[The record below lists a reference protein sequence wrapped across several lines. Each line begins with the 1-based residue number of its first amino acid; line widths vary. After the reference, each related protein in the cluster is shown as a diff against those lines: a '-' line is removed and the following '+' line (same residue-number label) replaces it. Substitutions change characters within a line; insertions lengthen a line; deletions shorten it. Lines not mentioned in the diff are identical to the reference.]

1 MVGIVKVLRETTSVC
16 PECLALLPARVYEDG
31 GKVWI
36 TRDCAKH
43 GETREV
49 YWGNA
54 RMYELA
60 SRFSHDGKGVGA
72 PEVSFDGAK
81 CPFQC
86 GLCKRHKSHT
96 ALANLVVTNRC
107 DLACW
112 YCFFYRK
119 RGERVYEP
127 SLAQIRKMLRA
138 LKKQKPVACNALQLT
153 GGEPTLRDD
162 LEDVIALCKREGFE
176 HVQLNTNGIR
186 LSRDVE
192 LAKRIRAAGVGTLYL
207 SFDGVT
213 PQTNPKNHWEI
224 PGVLE
229 NCRIAKIGVV
239 LVPTLIRGVNDHE
252 IGEMIRF
259 ACDNIDVVRG
269 INFQPVSIVGMVPA
283 RERNRMRLTIPDAI
297 LEIEKQTRDEIA
309 RFDFFPVPCVTS
321 VTHLAEAL
329 HGTPQY
335 ELSAHFA
342 CGAATYVFK
351 DEDGKIIPV
360 TRFID
365 VQALFALLEKTASEV
380 RGGKNKTLAKLEL
393 AYAVRKL
400 VNDERKP
407 KRLDANRMLKDL
419 LLKGS
424 YDGLREFHHNSLF
437 IGMMHFMD
445 LYNYDVER
453 VERCCIHY
461 AMPDG
466 RVVPFCAFNVVPE
479 FYRDSV
485 QKKFSVSRAAWERKH
500 GRKLADDFY
509 VRKLPAREAQAAPE
523 PPAAAVRTGA
533 AGKVADRNK

>member
-1 MVGIVKVLRETTSVC
+1 MKVLRETTSVC
-16 PECLALLPARVYEDG
+16 PECLALLPARVFEDG
-31 GKVWI
+31 GKIWI
-36 TRDCAKH
+36 SRSCDKH
-43 GETREV
+43 GETREL
-49 YWGNA
+49 YWGDA

-60 SRFSHDGKGVGA
+60 SQYAHDGKGTAA
-72 PEVSFDGAK
+72 PEVAFDGAR
-81 CPFQC
+81 CPFEC

-127 SLAQIRKMLRA
+127 SLAQIRKMLRS
-138 LKKQKPVACNALQLT
+138 LKKQEPVACTAIQLT
-153 GGEPTLRDD
+153 GGEPTLRED
-162 LEDVIALCKREGFE
+162 LIEIVRLCKREGFE

-186 LSRDVE
+186 LSRDIE
-192 LAKRIRAAGVGTLYL
+192 LVKRLREAGVGTLYL

-224 PGVLE
+224 PAVLE
-229 NCRIAKIGVV
+229 NCRIARIGVV
-239 LVPTLIRGVNDHE
+239 LVPTLIRGVNDRE

-269 INFQPVSIVGMVPA
+269 INFQPVSIVGMVPQ
-283 RERNRMRLTIPDAI
+283 RERSRMRLTIPDAI

-309 RFDFFPVPCVTS
+309 RFDFFPVPCVS
-321 VTHLAEAL
+321 SITHLVEAL
-329 HGTPQY
+329 SGKPQY

-351 DEDGKIIPV
+351 DENGKIIPV

-365 VQALFALLEKTASEV
+365 VPELFKTLERAAEEV

-407 KRLDANRMLKDL
+407 RKLEATRILSDV

-466 RVVPFCAFNVVPE
+466 RVVPFCAFNVLPQQ
-479 FYRDSV
+479 YRDSV
-485 QKKFSVSRAAWERKH
+485 QKKYSVSRAQWEKKH
-500 GRKLADDFY
+500 KRKLSEDAY
-509 VRKLPAREAQAAPE
+509 KRKLPERELAAAPQ
-523 PPAAAVRTGA
+523 PPLAAVRTGS
-533 AGKVADRNK
+533 AGKVTDHNK

>member
-1 MVGIVKVLRETTSVC
+1 MKLLRETTSVC
-16 PECLALLPARVYEDG
+16 PECLALLPARVFEEG

-36 TRDCAKH
+36 SRSCAKH

-49 YWGNA
+49 YWSDA
-54 RMYELA
+54 RMFELA
-60 SRFSHDGKGVGA
+60 KRYAHDGKGIEN
-72 PEVSFDGAK
+72 PELASDGEK
-81 CPFQC
+81 CPFEC

-119 RGERVYEP
+119 RNEPVYEP
-127 SLAQIRKMLRA
+127 SLAQIRKMLRR
-138 LKKQKPVACNALQLT
+138 LKQQKPVACNAIQLT

-162 LEDVIALCKREGFE
+162 LIDVIRLCKREGFE

-192 LAKRIRAAGVGTLYL
+192 LAKRIKEAGVGTLYL

-224 PGVLE
+224 PAVLE
-229 NCRIAKIGVV
+229 NCRAAGIGVV

-252 IGEMIRF
+252 MGEMIRF
-259 ACDNIDVVRG
+259 ALDNVDVVRG

-283 RERNRMRLTIPDAI
+283 KERNKMRLTIPDAV
-297 LEIEKQTRDEIA
+297 LEIERQTRGEIA
-309 RFDFFPVPCVTS
+309 RFDFFPVPCVSS
-321 VTHLAEAL
+321 VTHFVEAL
-329 HGTPQY
+329 RGKPQY

-351 DEDGKIIPV
+351 EGERIIPV

-365 VQALFALLEKTASEV
+365 VPELFSLLERTAEAI
-380 RGGKNKTLAKLEL
+380 RAGKNKTLAKLEL

-400 VNDERKP
+400 VNAEKKP
-407 KRLDANRMLKDL
+407 SRFDATRILKDV
-419 LLKGS
+419 LLKGT
-424 YDGLREFHHNSLF
+424 YDALREFHRDSLF

-466 RVVPFCAFNVVPE
+466 RIVPFCAFNVLPQ

-500 GRKLADDFY
+500 KRKLADDFY
-509 VRKLPAREAQAAPE
+509 KRKLPERELAAAPQ
-523 PPAAAVRTGA
+523 PPAAAVREHS
-533 AGKVADRNK
+533 AGVVTDYSK

>member
-1 MVGIVKVLRETTSVC
+1 
-16 PECLALLPARVYEDG
+16 LLPAKIYSDE

-36 TRDCAKH
+36 TRSCAKH

-49 YWGNA
+49 YWGDA

-60 SRFSHDGKGVGA
+60 SRYAHDGKGIAA
-72 PEVSFDGAK
+72 PEVAFDGSR
-81 CPFQC
+81 CPFEC

-96 ALANLVVTNRC
+96 ALANIVVTNRC

-119 RGERVYEP
+119 RNEPVYEP

-138 LKKQKPVACNALQLT
+138 LKRQKPVPCNAIQLT

-162 LEDVIALCKREGFE
+162 LIEVIRLCKREGFE

-192 LAKRIRAAGVGTLYL
+192 LAKRIREAGVGTLYL

-224 PGVLE
+224 PAVLE
-229 NCRIAKIGVV
+229 NCRVAGIGVV
-239 LVPTLIRGVNDHE
+239 LVPTLIRGVNDNE

-259 ACDNIDVVRG
+259 AFDNIDVVRG
-269 INFQPVSIVGMVPA
+269 INFQPVSIVGMVPQ
-283 RERNRMRLTIPDAI
+283 RERSRMRLTIPDAI
-297 LEIEKQTRDEIA
+297 LEIEKQTRDGIA
-309 RFDFFPVPCVTS
+309 RFDFFPVPCVTEI
-321 VTHLAEAL
+321 THLAEAFTNKP
-329 HGTPQY
+329 HY

-351 DEDGKIIPV
+351 DADGKIIPI
-360 TRFID
+360 TRFMD
-365 VQALFALLEKTASEV
+365 VPELFSLLKRTARDV
-380 RGGKNKTLAKLEL
+380 RNGKNKTLAKLEL
-393 AYAVRKL
+393 AYAVRGL
-400 VNDERKP
+400 VNKEQKP
-407 KRLDANRMLKDL
+407 AQLDILRVLQDVF
-419 LLKGS
+419 LKGS
-424 YDGLREFHHNSLF
+424 YDGLREFHRNSLF

-466 RVVPFCAFNVVPE
+466 RVVPFCAFNVVPQ

-485 QKKFSVSRAAWERKH
+485 QKKFAVPRADWERKH
-500 GRKLADDFY
+500 KRKLADDFY
-509 VRKLPAREAQAAPE
+509 VRKLPAETLKTAPE
-523 PPAAAVRTGA
+523 PPAAAVRVGA
-533 AGKVADRNK
+533 AGKVTDRNK